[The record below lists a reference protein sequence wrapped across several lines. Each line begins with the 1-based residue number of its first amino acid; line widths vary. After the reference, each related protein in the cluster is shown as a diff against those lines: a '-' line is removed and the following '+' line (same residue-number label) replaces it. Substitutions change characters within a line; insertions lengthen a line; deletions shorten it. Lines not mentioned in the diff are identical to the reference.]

1 MKTNSYYTRPW
12 ILNRYSKGPI
22 APHLTPFSEF
32 LAKQGYSYGTGQRYV
47 REVGHL
53 SRWLNRQ
60 GIGITSLN
68 EGTIEIYLCF
78 RKQGNTHLQ
87 MKRGPYQQLLNYLRQ
102 TGIITRQKVV
112 ETPLNQCI
120 DRYQEHLARNQG
132 LAKETIRGR
141 TRVAR
146 QFLSFRFGEESL
158 ELSNLLPRHI
168 EQYFLNR
175 SNHCKAATLKTEAS
189 ALRCFLRF
197 LLFRGDISSELIDSV
212 PMVPSWRHT
221 IIPGFLTTEEINLL
235 IQHCD
240 YDSPRGQRDL
250 AILLLL
256 IRLGL
261 RAVEI
266 CRLTLDDIDWG
277 AGFIKVLGKNS
288 KRDRLPLLQDVGEAI
303 STYLCQGRPQCS
315 TRYVFVRA
323 IAPFEPFSS
332 SCSVANV
339 VRNALRRANLNPPR
353 KGSHLLRRSFATMML
368 RGGASLT
375 EIGQILRH
383 QKADTTAIYAKV
395 DLGRLRPIGRPW
407 PEGGNQ

>member
-1 MKTNSYYTRPW
+1 MNVNSYYTRPW
-12 ILNRYSKGPI
+12 ILNRYSIGPI
-22 APHLTPFSEF
+22 APHLAPFSEF
-32 LAKQGYSYGTGQRYV
+32 LAKRGYSYGTGQLHV

-53 SRWLNRQ
+53 SRWLDRQ
-60 GIGITSLN
+60 EIDIASLS
-68 EGTIEIYLCF
+68 EETIKIYLHS
-78 RKQGNTHLQ
+78 RKQGTHLQ
-87 MKRGPYQQLLNYLRQ
+87 VKTGPYRQLLNYLRQ
-102 TGIITRQKVV
+102 TGIITTQKSI

-120 DRYQEHLARNQG
+120 VRYQEHLARNQG

-141 TRVAR
+141 IRVAR
-146 QFLSFRFGEESL
+146 NFLSLQFGEDSL
-158 ELSNLLPRHI
+158 EFSELLPHHI

-175 SNHCKAATLKTEAS
+175 SHHCDASTLKTEAT
-189 ALRCFLRF
+189 ALRCFIRF
-197 LLFRGDISSELIDSV
+197 LQFRGHIPSELVDSV
-212 PMVPSWRHT
+212 PAVPSWRHT
-221 IIPGFLTTEEINLL
+221 IIPGFLTTEDINLL
-235 IQHCD
+235 IQHCECET
-240 YDSPRGQRDL
+240 PRGRRDL

-261 RAVEI
+261 RAIEI

-277 AGFIKVLGKNS
+277 AGFIKVLGKSS

-303 STYLCQGRPQCS
+303 STYLCNGRPQCS
-315 TRYVFVRA
+315 TRYVFVRT

-339 VRNALRRANLNPPR
+339 VRNALRRADLQPPR

-368 RGGASLT
+368 QGGASLT

-395 DLGRLRPIGRPW
+395 DLRRLRPIGRPW
-407 PEGGNQ
+407 PEGGNL